1 MDRFHRWGKAA
12 RLLGAA
18 ALAISMP
25 GAASAAG
32 SARHIFTARFIVDA
46 DEIPDAPTTTR
57 SGQELTNV
65 EIRHSRAVKLV
76 DAVDPETAHAIG
88 ASADYPLEA
97 GQVLVGLS
105 GKDNVYCAPLEP
117 RGIGTGAPCLVD
129 EDGDGRFDAVWK
141 AGSEVFDPDAILI
154 NRNNRLVGVHLSPAG
169 KLPHPIAYAKTAYR
183 DGPAVN
189 GHLFWRYRDKDR
201 KADAPG
207 PIIFWLDASDASS
220 NTEVHSRVLTFAPG
234 KEGDVLDLD
243 GLRLHFLGFDR
254 KGALR
259 WEAAAAPGREVLFG
273 FGPAPHILYIP
284 VVR

>member
-1 MDRFHRWGKAA
+1 MNIFHPWKAA
-12 RLLGAA
+12 RLIEVA
-18 ALAISMP
+18 ALAVLAS
-25 GAASAAG
+25 GASSAGRAPP
-32 SARHIFTARFIVDA
+32 HIFTARFMVDA
-46 DEIPDAPTTTR
+46 DEIPDEPTTTR

-65 EIRHSRAVKLV
+65 AIRHPRAVKLV
-76 DAVDPETAHAIG
+76 DAVDAETARAIG

-105 GKDNVYCAPLEP
+105 GMDNVYCAPLEP
-117 RGIGTGAPCLVD
+117 RGIGTGALCLVD

-154 NRNNRLVGVHLSPAG
+154 NRDNRLVGVHLSPAG
-169 KLPHPIAYAKTAYR
+169 RLPHPIAYAKTSYR

-201 KADAPG
+201 KAGAPG

-220 NTEVHSRVLTFAPG
+220 NTEVRSRILTFAPD
-234 KEGDVLDLD
+234 KEGEFLDLD

-259 WEAAAAPGREVLFG
+259 WEAIAAPGREILFG
-273 FGPAPHILYIP
+273 FGPAPHITYMTIY
-284 VVR
+284 R